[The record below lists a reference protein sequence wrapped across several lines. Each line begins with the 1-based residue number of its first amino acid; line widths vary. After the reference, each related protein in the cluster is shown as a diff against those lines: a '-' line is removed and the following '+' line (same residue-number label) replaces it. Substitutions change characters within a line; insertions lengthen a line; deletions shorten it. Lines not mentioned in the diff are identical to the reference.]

1 MIKRFETILSCSE
14 LLCQLEQFVIPPFQ
28 ELLNVLEL
36 FFILLSIV
44 SIGSFVG
51 GIAYDSRFLIFFAG
65 ALLVVSGILIYA
77 DGVDRVSQVDSS
89 GNIIYE
95 SVSGA
100 TDSTAYYLSLMFLG
114 FGAIGMGMS
123 LFKGD

>member
-1 MIKRFETILSCSE
+1 M
-14 LLCQLEQFVIPPFQ
+14 
-28 ELLNVLEL
+28 LEL

-51 GIAYDSRFLIFFAG
+51 GVAYDNRFLIFFAG

-89 GNIIYE
+89 GNIIY
-95 SVSGA
+95 STIKG
-100 TDSTAYYLSLMFLG
+100 TNDSTAYYLSMMFFG
-114 FGAIGMGMS
+114 FGALGIGMS
-123 LFKGD
+123 LFKGG